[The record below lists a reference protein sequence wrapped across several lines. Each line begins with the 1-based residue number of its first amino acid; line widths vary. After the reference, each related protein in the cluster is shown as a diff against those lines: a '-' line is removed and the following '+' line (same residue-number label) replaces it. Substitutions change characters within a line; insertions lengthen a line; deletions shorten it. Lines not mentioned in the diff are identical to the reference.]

1 MFLSSSMCH
10 SGSVD
15 GLVFCVVTVE
25 AAWSALPGIGSWA
38 LCYISVTATELT
50 FDWEIITITGR
61 KK

>member
-1 MFLSSSMCH
+1 MCH